1 LADHLRLPE
10 ILLTLAKL
18 VRSLLAARGLL
29 LLSLLLDLA
38 PLVSLGTLLLP
49 ALHLLLPSALH
60 LLLPLDLLLLAL
72 CLPLLLTLR
81 LLLSLSVLPPAHL
94 LLLSLLHLRRALL
107 HLQAQRPQLDL
118 PVAVTRSATAALS
131 ACRRTTA
138 AIRITAAVRVPA
150 ALAFTLG
157 EAGGDAESQHKGDR
171 EDRKQL
177 AYDSAS
183 FHNSPLFEDK
193 NLFLLVVWV
202 ASGIPQ
208 ENGRKWPFFNGL
220 WPISYI
226 LRRYRWRKL
235 GL

>member
-1 LADHLRLPE
+1 
-10 ILLTLAKL
+10 
-18 VRSLLAARGLL
+18 
-29 LLSLLLDLA
+29 
-38 PLVSLGTLLLP
+38 
-49 ALHLLLPSALH
+49 LLPSALH

-107 HLQAQRPQLDL
+107 HLRALRLHLLHLLLALDL

-193 NLFLLVVWV
+193 NLFLLVV
-202 ASGIPQ
+202 
-208 ENGRKWPFFNGL
+208 
-220 WPISYI
+220 
-226 LRRYRWRKL
+226 
-235 GL
+235 